1 MVSTFNAEDF
11 IEGCLQDLVNQTIF
25 AEGRMEIL
33 IIDSGSE
40 QQECKIVEEFQKAH
54 QSIIYFRTDERESLY
69 KSWNRAI
76 EKARGEYLTNAN
88 TDDRHDPKCIELL
101 SRALDKNPAC
111 GLSYGNLY
119 KTFVPNA
126 DYDTEENSQT
136 CHSQEFFPGSVML
149 HYIYGAQ
156 PMWRK
161 SLHAEVGIF
170 NENFKALGDYDFAL
184 RLISKGIT
192 SKYVSDAWGKMLWH
206 NEALSTRDFTALQE
220 KRSIIEQHRNAE
232 TVFASYQPILSTE
245 QAHREREEILD
256 ECFLDLGLRAL
267 CHYPQFSKQE
277 PHIDLDMLDFAFS
290 RKTED
295 KRFTNNR
302 LLLDLLLGKR
312 RKPLDKLKRNA
323 IAQGNLRFLE
333 VGIGS
338 GEFYFWGS
346 TFGFPTENKLKDI
359 QSHYLSPKK
368 EKTTGEDRNMYVFS
382 FDKFWCQMLKNIP
395 VKELPNYENIYVW
408 GANDRAILLSSW
420 LKSHNISFSLVDS
433 NPESQEDTKNGMPV
447 IGPDVLFTEAKG
459 NRVAVI
465 LAMGSHYHSTL
476 ASRLKDK
483 LDQVDIF
490 PM

>member
-1 MVSTFNAEDF
+1 
-11 IEGCLQDLVNQTIF
+11 
-25 AEGRMEIL
+25 
-33 IIDSGSE
+33 
-40 QQECKIVEEFQKAH
+40 
-54 QSIIYFRTDERESLY
+54 
-69 KSWNRAI
+69 
-76 EKARGEYLTNAN
+76 
-88 TDDRHDPKCIELL
+88 
-101 SRALDKNPAC
+101 
-111 GLSYGNLY
+111 
-119 KTFVPNA
+119 
-126 DYDTEENSQT
+126 
-136 CHSQEFFPGSVML
+136 
-149 HYIYGAQ
+149 
-156 PMWRK
+156 
-161 SLHAEVGIF
+161 
-170 NENFKALGDYDFAL
+170 
-184 RLISKGIT
+184 
-192 SKYVSDAWGKMLWH
+192 MLWH